1 MVDLSNPANLPK
13 TTLVL
18 GGARSG
24 KSAYAEGLIAAHG
37 GGTYLATAE
46 AGDAEMTERIRRHQ
60 ERRGPK
66 WETVEEPLDL
76 VSTLQGL
83 QGNTPA
89 ILVDCLTLW
98 ISNLMAA
105 ARDMEGEF
113 MALGHW
119 MDGAATPTVFVAN
132 EVGQGIVPE
141 NALARRFRDLAGS
154 LNQLVAARARHVV
167 LVTAGLPVQLKPT
180 GVHHA

>member
-105 ARDMEGEF
+105 ARDAVAGMIDL
-113 MALGHW
+113 LGRLH
-119 MDGAATPTVFVAN
+119 GLAAEDAYM
-132 EVGQGIVPE
+132 
-141 NALARRFRDLAGS
+141 LCS
-154 LNQLVAARARHVV
+154 VAADLRISEIVDQPNWVV
-167 LVTAGLPVQLKPT
+167 SFYFPKLVFD
-180 GVHHA
+180 